1 MNKKICFLYT
11 ETNGLHQTNDD
22 ITKKNLFCFAR
33 LVVLNYEIGV
43 VINNEYVQEKKV
55 KYIIKPRCMIIPD
68 ETIEF
73 HGITQEK
80 AIKKGI
86 DPEEALNLFK
96 TDLKGVDILVSHSI
110 DFHLKTILAEA
121 LKYNISFDFHK
132 ILIIDTI
139 SFYHSFGFI
148 KLKDLAQKLKIKDI
162 PENNKN
168 NVEIIRNI
176 FFKLYSKFLKSLV

>member
-11 ETNGLHQTNDD
+11 ETNGLHQTSDA

-33 LVVLNYEIGV
+33 LVVLNYEIGTIV
-43 VINNEYVQEKKV
+43 NDEYILEKKI

-68 ETIEF
+68 ETVEF

-80 AIKKGI
+80 ANKKGI

-96 TDLKGVDILVSHSI
+96 MDLKGVDVLVSHGAE
-110 DFHLKTILAEA
+110 FHLKTILAES
-121 LKYNISFDFHK
+121 LKYNISIDFNK
-132 ILIIDTI
+132 IIIIDTI
-139 SFYHSFGFI
+139 NFYHSYGYI
-148 KLKDLAQKLKIKDI
+148 KLKDLALKLKIKDI

-168 NVEIIRNI
+168 NVELIRNV
-176 FFKLYSKFLKSLV
+176 FFKLYSKFEKSCI